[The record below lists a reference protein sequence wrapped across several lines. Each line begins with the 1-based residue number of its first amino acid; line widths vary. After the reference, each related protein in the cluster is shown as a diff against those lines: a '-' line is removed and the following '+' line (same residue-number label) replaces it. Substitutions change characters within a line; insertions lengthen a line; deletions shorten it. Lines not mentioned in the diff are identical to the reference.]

1 MKCLYADVQ
10 VAENE
15 RRRTRESRKRHLR
28 EMTMWGFSEPSEE
41 TLDIYGKMWRKR
53 APKNPEQAEP
63 FYKFDRYM
71 SDE

>member
-15 RRRTRESRKRHLR
+15 RRRTRESRKKYLR
-28 EMTMWGFSEPSEE
+28 EMTMWGFAEPSEE

-53 APKNPEQAEP
+53 APKNPEREGP
-63 FYKFDRYM
+63 FYTFDRYM